1 MQTLHQDKAATHERG
16 LDVSFLISHILV
28 KSCDICLSPSEVSLS
43 TILSSSLHV
52 VTNGNVLSFLDE
64 KYSTVYTYIHMY
76 ICVCVCVC
84 VCMEHTEYNGIYI
97 MEYTMEYF
105 IHSLIDGHLGCSHI
119 LATKN
124 HTVMIMLLLLLSH

>member
-1 MQTLHQDKAATHERG
+1 MRNIPLCIH
-16 LDVSFLISHILV
+16 
-28 KSCDICLSPSEVSLS
+28 
-43 TILSSSLHV
+43 
-52 VTNGNVLSFLDE
+52 
-64 KYSTVYTYIHMY
+64 TYICIY
-76 ICVCVCVC
+76 VCVCVC
-84 VCMEHTEYNGIYI
+84 VYVCVYIYMEHTEYNGIYI